1 MTDADELAAVT
12 ACIADYCE
20 GYAAG
25 DEQRMERSLHPEL
38 VKRSIEGDSI
48 RTLDAPYMVRA
59 AAKRRA
65 DGTAEVAPSWTI
77 ELVDIR
83 GDIAAAVVVTANSRT
98 ICTWAGSTVNGK
110 SSMSSGPGPE
120 PVAEAIMKGIP

>member
-1 MTDADELAAVT
+1 MTDADELAGVT

-25 DEQRMERSLHPEL
+25 DEQRMERSVHPEL

-83 GDIAAAVVVTANSRT
+83 GDIAAAVVVTRQFQDYLHLGRFHGEWKILNVL
-98 ICTWAGSTVNGK
+98 WAR
-110 SSMSSGPGPE
+110 
-120 PVAEAIMKGIP
+120 A

>member
-83 GDIAAAVVVTANSRT
+83 GDIAAAVVVTRQFQDYLHLVRFHGKWKILNVL
-98 ICTWAGSTVNGK
+98 WAR
-110 SSMSSGPGPE
+110 
-120 PVAEAIMKGIP
+120 A